1 MQLKRA
7 LAQAQIHSYLLLAAI
22 LLAAQVSAEEISAA
36 EESAAEEIGQSSL
49 FISDPA
55 AAEDYGFLEQQI
67 YAGEA
72 DRAQNQLE
80 LNVAEIEAVYHRYHE
95 DLVIPLTLL
104 GDSRVVQ
111 QDYNGALDLY
121 ERARH
126 IARVSH
132 GLFDAKQLAIVYR
145 EADTFRKIGD
155 LSSAGQSEEYAY
167 EVMHKL
173 HDAYDP
179 ALLPGLLRLG
189 NFYLETHNYLAAR
202 SLYNRAMSVHNKNN
216 THYTSA
222 AVRALTG
229 IAQSHRL
236 ERFPP
241 FYVSSADDNRLQ
253 GPTPRLTT
261 SDLESQHIAFNNFPA
276 GEKAL
281 QQIVEIRRLESADSS
296 TATLDAITDLADW
309 HLMFGRSDNANTL
322 YTHIYQKKSAKGED
336 AAGFFAKP
344 TLLYLPRP
352 HDPKPPPVSKRLA
365 PITGVVTLQFDV
377 ATSGRIRKLKTVE
390 SNPPK
395 LMDFRVRRSM
405 RLAVFRPS
413 LIEGVPVTMEAQTY
427 SHEFEY
433 FPIQQVV
440 SATADDLVTQ
450 SSDDDAASLESVD
463 ESVDESTAE
472 LTEPTNANAA
482 VDSLAPDSSPEQE
495 QADES

>member
-1 MQLKRA
+1 MQLKHA
-7 LAQAQIHSYLLLAAI
+7 LAQVHTCLLIAAIVLGTQVNAEEQDNPSSLLL
-22 LLAAQVSAEEISAA
+22 
-36 EESAAEEIGQSSL
+36 
-49 FISDPA
+49 SDPA
-55 AAEDYGFLEQQI
+55 AVEDYGFLEQQI

-72 DRAQNQLE
+72 DRAQSQLE
-80 LNVAEIEAVYHRYHE
+80 INVAEIEAVRHRYHE

-104 GDSRVVQ
+104 GDTRVVQ
-111 QDYNGALDLY
+111 QDYDGALDLY

-189 NFYLETHNYLAAR
+189 NFYLETYNYLAAR
-202 SLYNRAMSVHNKNN
+202 SLYNRAMSVHSKNN
-216 THYTSA
+216 THYTPD
-222 AVRALTG
+222 AVPALKG

-241 FYVSSADDNRLQ
+241 FYVASATDNRLQ

-261 SDLESQHIAFNNFPA
+261 SDLETQHIAFNNFPA

-281 QQIVEIRRLESADSS
+281 QQIVEIRRLESTDSS
-296 TATLDAITDLADW
+296 TETLDAITDLADW

-322 YTHIYQKKSAKGED
+322 YTHVYQKKEAKGED

-352 HDPKPPPVSKRLA
+352 HNPTPPPVTKRLA
-365 PITGVVTLQFDV
+365 PATGVVTLQFDV
-377 ATSGRIRKLKTVE
+377 ATSGRIRKLKTLV
-390 SNPPK
+390 SNPRK

-413 LIEGVPVTMEAQTY
+413 LIEGVPITMQDQTY

-433 FPIQQVV
+433 FPLESAEDSSTEEAVTQPSV
-440 SATADDLVTQ
+440 SQTSELQ
-450 SSDDDAASLESVD
+450 SSDSQSSKKDSAALEAKDPV
-463 ESVDESTAE
+463 
-472 LTEPTNANAA
+472 NAA
-482 VDSLAPDSSPEQE
+482 VDNVAPGTSPQPA